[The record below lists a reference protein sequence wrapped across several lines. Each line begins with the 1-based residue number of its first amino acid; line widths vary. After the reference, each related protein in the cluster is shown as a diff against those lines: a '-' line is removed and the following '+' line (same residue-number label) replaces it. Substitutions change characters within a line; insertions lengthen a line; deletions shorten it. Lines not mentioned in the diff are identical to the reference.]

1 MMTEVSFL
9 LDTLFLSC
17 EGEDIGDA
25 AVREVFEE
33 TNVTS
38 EFQFLISLRH
48 THNGMFKCS
57 DIYFVVGLKPVSKEI
72 NKCNREIAACEW
84 MKVL

>member
-1 MMTEVSFL
+1 VL
-9 LDTLFLSC
+9 IC
-17 EGEDIGDA
+17 KGENIGDA

-33 TNVTS
+33 TNVKS

-48 THNGMFKCS
+48 THHGMFNCS
-57 DIYFVVGLKPVSKEI
+57 DIYFVVGLKPTSEDI

-84 MKVL
+84 MKVF